1 MRWSHASR
9 RLTGLNPLRAR
20 VPGLLSSNETPSVTV
35 AKHLL
40 VFIEQEKGLAMSRT
54 SFTSLMEERNQLLQ
68 GGKIPRP
75 TTPYEG
81 FDPQM
86 LLSKI
91 RRRAM
96 LSRIKMMAVS

>member
-1 MRWSHASR
+1 M
-9 RLTGLNPLRAR
+9 RLTSLNPLRAR
-20 VPGLLSSNETPSVTV
+20 VPGMLSSNETPSVTV

-40 VFIEQEKGLAMSRT
+40 VFFEQEKGLAMSRA
-54 SFTSLMEERNQLLQ
+54 SFASLMEEGNSLPR

-81 FDPQM
+81 FDPQL

-96 LSRIKMMAVS
+96 LSRNKMMAFS